1 MRMYLGGEFGKH
13 PEDVNAYAASSFYA
27 VDRYASWKKVWQRW
41 YERGGLVLTD
51 RYTTSNAVHQGS
63 KLPDEEKGPFFR
75 WLADFEYRRL
85 GLPEPD
91 LVLYLDMPTDQAMTM
106 LRQREA
112 ATHTKGDIHET
123 DGAYLAACRQAARQA
138 ADLYGWHTIP
148 CLDEHGRLRDID
160 TIHEALWQ
168 AALPLLTQEGENDG
182 NTSF

>member
-1 MRMYLGGEFGKH
+1 M
-13 PEDVNAYAASSFYA
+13 
-27 VDRYASWKKVWQRW
+27 
-41 YERGGLVLTD
+41 
-51 RYTTSNAVHQGS
+51 
-63 KLPDEEKGPFFR
+63 
-75 WLADFEYRRL
+75 
-85 GLPEPD
+85 
-91 LVLYLDMPTDQAMTM
+91 LYLDMPTDQAMTM

-148 CLDEHGRLRDID
+148 CLDERGRLREID